1 MNLSVDDL
9 RVIERAM
16 RERVETLARLAATEP
31 DLVSIWERD
40 LAEARAVYGR
50 VLHAYTHAMADA
62 GVYVNPAML
71 SRGGGA

>member
-1 MNLSVDDL
+1 MKLSVDDM

-50 VLHAYTHAMADA
+50 VLHAYALALAH
-62 GVYVNPAML
+62 
-71 SRGGGA
+71 